1 MAVNV
6 WQGVQ
11 QGQQLVDGLFQQQ
24 DQMRA
29 GRALAGGNYAQA
41 MQALGA
47 GGNIQGVR
55 QLQGDQIA
63 MQDRQAAEAK
73 AQQAQQLNTTLQV
86 VRTLKRARS
95 ENQDLGALVEQY
107 RPAFAA
113 MGTDPA
119 QFDAIAQQIATN
131 PGLLD
136 EIETVIGEQAR
147 NLEVVNFGSG
157 RGAAVVDLDTGNEVR
172 RLNPDQQPITVA
184 NNSVLYDPVRGEA
197 LVDTRSPEYI
207 QRDPTRELIE
217 VTPRAASTGGGA
229 SSTDSI
235 IDGVI
240 RREGGF
246 VARDGRSGAPAN
258 FGINQRA
265 NPDID
270 VANLTEPQARAIY
283 QERYVAPIV
292 AAGVSGPALEA
303 VVDFGVNAGVNRS
316 LDFWRRSGGDI
327 NEFNKLRLQHYR
339 SLPDYEQ
346 NGRSWERRVAETTP
360 GRNAGS
366 GGGARVVSAAQ
377 APQETAAQQAA
388 SAARSFTQERQLRTD
403 IGNNPAAKELA
414 LVRPHIQTIGR
425 IAGQVRDGR
434 NVSAQDDLALIFAF
448 MKVLDPTSVVREG
461 EFANAQNTGGIAENV
476 VNAYNKAL
484 NGERLTDR
492 QRSEFFRTANGMMRD
507 RQANY
512 QEVVNRQRD
521 LASQYG
527 LSPDRVAPAQPA
539 GGQQGPRVRFEL
551 SPQQQAWVSQNG
563 RAESGGS
570 ARRAGSR
577 ENPRLI
583 NPASAT
589 QSYNNIPSGSYFLT
603 PDGQLRQKR

>member
-55 QLQGDQIA
+55 QSQGDQIA
-63 MQDRQAAEAK
+63 MQDRQAAATKE
-73 AQQAQQLNTTLQV
+73 QQAQQLATTLQV
-86 VRTLKRARS
+86 VRTLKRART

-157 RGAAVVDLDTGNEVR
+157 RGASVVDLDTGNEVR
-172 RLNPDQQPITVA
+172 RLTPQQQPITVA
-184 NNSVLYDPVRGEA
+184 NNSVLYDPTTGEA

-207 QRDPTRELIE
+207 QRDPYKEFVE
-217 VTPRAASTGGGA
+217 VTPRAATTGGAQPRGVRNNNPGN
-229 SSTDSI
+229 I
-235 IDGVI
+235 EDGP
-240 RREGGF
+240 F
-246 VARDGRSGAPAN
+246 ARSLPGYKGSDGRFAI
-258 FGINQRA
+258 FE
-265 NPDID
+265 
-270 VANLTEPQARAIY
+270 TPQ
-283 QERYVAPIV
+283 
-292 AAGVSGPALEA
+292 
-303 VVDFGVNAGVNRS
+303 DGVNAGAQLLGSYARRGVVTPAQVINRWAPPS
-316 LDFWRRSGGDI
+316 DNNPTQAYAQYVAQRLGIGVDDPIPESRRAEAFQAI
-327 NEFNKLRLQHYR
+327 NEF
-339 SLPDYEQ
+339 E
-346 NGRSWERRVAETTP
+346 NGTRGPSQ
-360 GRNAGS
+360 GS
-366 GGGARVVSAAQ
+366 GGARVVSAAQ

-388 SAARSFTQERQLRTD
+388 SAARSFTQERQLRTE
-403 IGNNPAAKELA
+403 IGNHPAAKELA

-521 LASQYG
+521 LAAQYG
-527 LSPDRVAPAQPA
+527 LSPDRVAPAPRA
-539 GGQQGPRVRFEL
+539 SGQRRALNFNL
-551 SPQQQAWVSQNG
+551 TPQQQSWVDQNG
-563 RAESGGS
+563 GESVVINRRTAGS
-570 ARRAGSR
+570 METPKFIDANNVAQTLNNVQPGEWYMTPSGERLRRA
-577 ENPRLI
+577 PRR
-583 NPASAT
+583 
-589 QSYNNIPSGSYFLT
+589 G
-603 PDGQLRQKR
+603 R

>member
-6 WQGVQ
+6 WQGVE
-11 QGQQLVDGLFQQQ
+11 QGQQLVNGLFQQQ

-29 GRALAGGNYAQA
+29 GRALAGGNYADA
-41 MQALGA
+41 MTALGS
-47 GGNIQGVR
+47 GGDVQGVR
-55 QLQGDQIA
+55 QIRADQVA
-63 MQDRQAAEAK
+63 AQDRQQTAQKE
-73 AQQAQQLNTTLQV
+73 QQAQQLSTTLQV
-86 VRTLKRARS
+86 VRTLKRART
-95 ENQDLGALVEQY
+95 ENQDLGTLIEQY

-119 QFDAIAQQIATN
+119 QFDVIAQQITAN
-131 PGLLD
+131 PAFLD
-136 EIETVIGEQAR
+136 QIENVIGEQAR
-147 NLEVVNFGSG
+147 KLNFQK
-157 RGAAVVDLDTGNEVR
+157 AGNNVLVFEEG
-172 RLNPDQQPITVA
+172 NPDPLRTFAAPQEDYTLGQTRFSGATNAPVA
-184 NNSVLYDPVRGEA
+184 QAARPA
-197 LVDTRSPEYI
+197 EYI
-207 QRDPTRELIE
+207 QVDPYK
-217 VTPRAASTGGGA
+217 
-229 SSTDSI
+229 
-235 IDGVI
+235 
-240 RREGGF
+240 
-246 VARDGRSGAPAN
+246 
-258 FGINQRA
+258 
-265 NPDID
+265 
-270 VANLTEPQARAIY
+270 NLTEIPGSAAVGGGSSAPRGIRNNNPGNIEDGPFARSLPGYKGSDGRFAIF
-283 QERYVAPIV
+283 ETP
-292 AAGVSGPALEA
+292 EA
-303 VVDFGVNAGVNRS
+303 GVNAGAQLLGSYARRGLTTPAEIINRWAPPSDNNPTQAYAQYVAQRLGIGVNDPIPES
-316 LDFWRRSGGDI
+316 RRAEAFQAI
-327 NEFNKLRLQHYR
+327 NEF
-339 SLPDYEQ
+339 E
-346 NGRSWERRVAETTP
+346 NGTRGPSQGSAP
-360 GRNAGS
+360 S
-366 GGGARVVSAAQ
+366 GGPRVVAAAQ
-377 APQETAAQQAA
+377 APQETPAQQAA
-388 SAARSFTQERQLRTD
+388 AAARSFTQERQLRSD
-403 IGNNPAAKELA
+403 IGSSPAAKELA

-512 QEVVNRQRD
+512 QEIVNRQRD

-527 LSPDRVAPAQPA
+527 LNPDRVAPAQPG

-563 RAESGGS
+563 RAETSGS

-583 NPASAT
+583 NPANAT

>member
-29 GRALAGGNYAQA
+29 GRALAGGNYADA

-47 GGNIQGVR
+47 GGNIRGVR
-55 QLQGDQIA
+55 QLQGDQIV
-63 MQDRQAAEAK
+63 MQDRQAAATKE
-73 AQQAQQLNTTLQV
+73 QQAQQLATTLQV

-119 QFDAIAQQIATN
+119 QFDAIAQQIAAN

-136 EIETVIGEQAR
+136 EIEAVIGEQAR

-217 VTPRAASTGGGA
+217 VTPRAASTGGGQPRG
-229 SSTDSI
+229 I
-235 IDGVI
+235 RNNNPGNIEDGP
-240 RREGGF
+240 F
-246 VARDGRSGAPAN
+246 ARSLPGYRGSDGRFAV
-258 FGINQRA
+258 FE
-265 NPDID
+265 
-270 VANLTEPQARAIY
+270 TPQ
-283 QERYVAPIV
+283 
-292 AAGVSGPALEA
+292 
-303 VVDFGVNAGVNRS
+303 DGVNAGAQLLGSYARRGVVTPAQIINRWAPPS
-316 LDFWRRSGGDI
+316 DNNPTQAYAQYVAQRLGIGVDDPIPESRRAEAFQAI
-327 NEFNKLRLQHYR
+327 NEF
-339 SLPDYEQ
+339 E
-346 NGRSWERRVAETTP
+346 NGTRGPSQW
-360 GRNAGS
+360 S
-366 GGGARVVSAAQ
+366 GGPRVLSAAQ

-388 SAARSFTQERQLRTD
+388 SAARNFTQERQLRTD
-403 IGNNPAAKELA
+403 IGNSPAAKELA

-461 EFANAQNTGGIAENV
+461 EFANAQNTGGITENV

-527 LSPDRVAPAQPA
+527 LSPDRVAPAAPQRRRA
-539 GGQQGPRVRFEL
+539 VNFDL
-551 SPQQQAWVSQNG
+551 TPQQQSWVNQNG
-563 RAESGGS
+563 RPEVGVN
-570 ARRAGSR
+570 RRTAGSR
-577 ENPRLI
+577 ENPKLI
-583 NPASAT
+583 DS
-589 QSYNNIPSGSYFLT
+589 NNVAQTLNNVRPGEWYLTPSGEA
-603 PDGQLRQKR
+603 LRRAPRRGR